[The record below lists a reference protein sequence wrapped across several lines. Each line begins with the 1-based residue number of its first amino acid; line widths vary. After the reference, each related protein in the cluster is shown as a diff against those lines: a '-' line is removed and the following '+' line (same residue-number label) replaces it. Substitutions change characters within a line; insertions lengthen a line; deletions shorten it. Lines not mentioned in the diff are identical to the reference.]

1 MSKITVIDLGW
12 CMAKLEVDKKRLTI
26 VSPAYVCDNWQSP
39 VQEVVILQEGI
50 IALRNALNAESA
62 IENYYSV

>member
-1 MSKITVIDLGW
+1 
-12 CMAKLEVDKKRLTI
+12 MAKLEVDKKRLTI